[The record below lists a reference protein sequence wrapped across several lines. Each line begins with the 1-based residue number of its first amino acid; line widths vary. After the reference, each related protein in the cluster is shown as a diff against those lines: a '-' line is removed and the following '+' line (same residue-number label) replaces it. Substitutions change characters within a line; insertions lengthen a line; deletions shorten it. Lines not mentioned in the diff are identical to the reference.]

1 MKTNTNIIAGERK
14 MTLWDR
20 TYLEQLIDSYTEY
33 VEVARKRKIRS
44 DMEVDLSFFSF
55 MKWLNETKD
64 VR

>member
-1 MKTNTNIIAGERK
+1 MKTNTNTIAGERK

>member
-1 MKTNTNIIAGERK
+1 